1 MPQESIRVVARV
13 QVRPD
18 KLDATLEAF
27 DQLVAAT
34 RAEGGCVVYEVLQN
48 VEDPFEMT
56 FVEEWTSAEALQ
68 EHFATAHFTALAG
81 RVDELLTSPPDIRRY
96 TVIK

>member
-1 MPQESIRVVARV
+1 MAEPIRVVARV
-13 QVRPD
+13 QIRPD
-18 KLDATLEAF
+18 KLDATLQAF
-27 DQLVAAT
+27 DELVAST
-34 RAEGGCVVYEVLQN
+34 RAEAGCITYEVLQN
-48 VEDPFEMT
+48 VEDPLEMT

-68 EHFATAHFTALAG
+68 EHFATPHFTSLAG